1 MSAVSARRRRCCSAA
16 LPANFMCALRRSA
29 SASWPGRDALDTL
42 RQRDPAVPLRVSE
55 RVAREKAC
63 EHPVKVCHGESCPFA
78 RGFSLARG
86 FCDRP
91 PAARAA
97 AVATGPLTREAPR
110 SVAFAHE
117 PCAHY
122 FGQDVARWCDVI
134 VGDYNHCFDSAAMLH
149 GLTIANAWRVGVLVD
164 DAQPGRSGAGDV
176 QRGSRVVSVACDQ
189 GDCAGSAAPRRWAS
203 KARTPDRSS
212 TRSEQAKARPSR
224 LNR

>member
-55 RVAREKAC
+55 RDAREKAC
-63 EHPVKVCHGESCPFA
+63 EHPDKVCHGESCPFA
-78 RGFSLARG
+78 RGFY
-86 FCDRP
+86 DRP
-91 PAARAA
+91 PAARAEP
-97 AVATGPLTREAPR
+97 VATSPLTREAPR

-117 PCAHY
+117 PYAHY

-149 GLTIANAWRVGVLVD
+149 RLTIANAWRVGVLVD
-164 DAQPGRSGAGDV
+164 DAQPSRSGAGDV
-176 QRGSRVVSVACDQ
+176 QRGSRVVAVACDQ
-189 GDCAGSAAPRRWAS
+189 GDCAGSAASRRWVAT
-203 KARTPDRSS
+203 ARTPERFS

>member
-29 SASWPGRDALDTL
+29 SASWPGRDALDTP

-55 RVAREKAC
+55 RDAREKAC
-63 EHPVKVCHGESCPFA
+63 EHPDKVCHGESCPF
-78 RGFSLARG
+78 ARG

-164 DAQPGRSGAGDV
+164 DARNLVGRARAMYSAGLASCQLHAITATAPAALLRADGPPRLER
-176 QRGSRVVSVACDQ
+176 QSVSQHDPNKRKRAQVA
-189 GDCAGSAAPRRWAS
+189 
-203 KARTPDRSS
+203 
-212 TRSEQAKARPSR
+212 
-224 LNR
+224 